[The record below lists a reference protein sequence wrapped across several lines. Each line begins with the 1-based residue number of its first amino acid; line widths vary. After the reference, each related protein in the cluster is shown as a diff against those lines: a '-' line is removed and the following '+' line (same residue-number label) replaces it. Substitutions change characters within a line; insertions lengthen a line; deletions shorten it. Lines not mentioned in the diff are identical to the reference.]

1 MKTKHILNILKLLA
15 EREHQSLDRHG
26 FGKMSEAI
34 CKPYPAEVISQR
46 YLYDLY
52 RKSLKKIK
60 LGVESSSPRNYQ
72 IDMIA
77 KHLGYPSYLQFESY
91 QETKVSP
98 ILKACTGNW
107 WSYVRANAG
116 EFLFKAPVRILLDE
130 STNQVKMEMRTKGR
144 VFKGLVHEDIGCL
157 TSYLDSGNGK
167 KLAVVFK
174 LGNTPVF
181 ELLQGVFSGISSAG
195 DPISGRE
202 ILVRETEL
210 TFEDMHWKQLPLA
223 DETTEP
229 RIRNYFSVYG
239 QNCIKIRE
247 VSSFTLSDLDLTGA

>member
-1 MKTKHILNILKLLA
+1 MKTKHVMNLLKLLA
-15 EREHQSLDRHG
+15 DGENQALDHHG
-26 FGKMSEAI
+26 FQKMSEAMY
-34 CKPYPAEVISQR
+34 KDGSPEVISPR

-52 RKSLKKIK
+52 RKTKKK
-60 LGVESSSPRNYQ
+60 LDSGIEVSSPRAYHINL
-72 IDMIA
+72 IA
-77 KHLGYPSYLQFESY
+77 KHLGYPSFGQYETI

-98 ILKACTGNW
+98 TLKACAGIW

-116 EFLFKAPVRILLDE
+116 EKLFKAPVRIFIDE
-130 STNQVKMEMRTKGR
+130 NSNQVNMEMRTKGR

-174 LGNTPVF
+174 LGNATNF

-202 ILVRETEL
+202 ILVRETGL
-210 TFEDMHWKQLPLA
+210 AFDAMHWEQVPLA
-223 DETTEP
+223 DEATEP
-229 RIRNYFSVYG
+229 RIRNYFSSYG
-239 QNCIKIRE
+239 QNCLKIKE
-247 VSSFTLSDLDLTGA
+247 VSSFSLSDLELTGS